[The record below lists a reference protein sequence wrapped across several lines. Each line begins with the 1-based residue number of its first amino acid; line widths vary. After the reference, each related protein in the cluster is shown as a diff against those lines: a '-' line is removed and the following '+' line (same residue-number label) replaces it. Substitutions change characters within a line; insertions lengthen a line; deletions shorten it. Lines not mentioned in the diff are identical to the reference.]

1 MMLKKKGAMY
11 DVLTGQYYICRNI
24 YIYIFKT
31 KLILLISTNN
41 LLIYPPDEPLIGV
54 LIKTKLIS

>member
-1 MMLKKKGAMY
+1 MYSPVNIIYVEIFIYKKNQ
-11 DVLTGQYYICRNI
+11 TNS
-24 YIYIFKT
+24 
-31 KLILLISTNN
+31 ISTNN